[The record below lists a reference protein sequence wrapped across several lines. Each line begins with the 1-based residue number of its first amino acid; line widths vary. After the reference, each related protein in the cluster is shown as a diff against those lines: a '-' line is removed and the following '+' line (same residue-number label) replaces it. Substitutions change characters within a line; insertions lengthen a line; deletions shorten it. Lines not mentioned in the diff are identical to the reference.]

1 MALTPIF
8 KYGLLA
14 LFAAAFILSFYVSI
28 FKFKEVTIEN
38 NQEKTR
44 YNFSRSIGLF
54 VVGLFS
60 LQIFYSVYT
69 DKDIRDSFKEL
80 SDQLNNLTRNTSV
93 VTVGKGI

>member
-1 MALTPIF
+1 MPLSPIF
-8 KYGLLA
+8 KYGLLT
-14 LFAAAFILSFYVSI
+14 LFAAASILSFYVAI

-38 NQEKTR
+38 NQEKTK

-54 VVGLFS
+54 IVGLFS
-60 LQIFYSVYT
+60 LQIFYS
-69 DKDIRDSFKEL
+69 DKDLRDSFKEL